1 MDWIGRDWVD
11 LLWGYA
17 GHTGNETGLGYYS
30 FCMVTGFGLGFSA
43 EIDREIGAAAF
54 LVTFV
59 SLEKFH
65 ILIQTAQITLSLPFC
80 ATSLLHHSRMSPLH
94 KAKTLA

>member
-1 MDWIGRDWVD
+1 
-11 LLWGYA
+11 
-17 GHTGNETGLGYYS
+17 
-30 FCMVTGFGLGFSA
+30 MVTGFGLGFSA

>member
-17 GHTGNETGLGYYS
+17 GHTRATKRDWVIIL
-30 FCMVTGFGLGFSA
+30 CMVTGFGLGFSA